1 MRNAIAIM
9 ITRTLVA
16 ALLALSPAIGAAQER
31 VSRTR
36 AAEADGVVHI
46 DNPAGS
52 IRVIG
57 WDRAEVAVSGTV
69 GAGGAGVSLRGDKR
83 RTRVEVET
91 AGNPHGVHSDL
102 EVRVPAG
109 SAVNIESFGA
119 SISVSEVTG
128 TVTAETVNG
137 DIRVGDAPRGVR
149 AESVNGGV
157 SVSSRGG
164 RVQAESVN
172 GPVTVRGAGGEIN
185 ASTVNGPL
193 TVTGGTFQRG
203 RLETVN
209 GRVLFE
215 AGLAAGA
222 SLAVETVSGEVELA
236 LPAGTAADFDVTTF
250 SGDIR
255 NELGPPAR
263 RVGEY
268 TTEKELAFSTGGGG
282 ATVTIETL
290 SGSIVLRRR

>member
-1 MRNAIAIM
+1 M
-9 ITRTLVA
+9 TRTTIALVLA
-16 ALLALSPAIGAAQER
+16 AMPAAGAAQDR
-31 VSRTR
+31 INRTR
-36 AAEADGVVHI
+36 PADVDGTVHI
-46 DNPAGS
+46 DSPAGS

-57 WDRAEVAVSGTV
+57 WDRAEVAVSGTLGH
-69 GAGGAGVSLRGDKR
+69 GAYGLDLSGDKR
-83 RTRVEVET
+83 RTTVEVESE
-91 AGNPHGVHSDL
+91 GNPHGIHSDL

-109 SAVNIESFGA
+109 SDVVIESYGA
-119 SISVSEVTG
+119 SISVSEVKG

-137 DIRVGDAPRGVR
+137 DIRVGEAPREVR

-157 SVSSRGG
+157 TVSARGG

-172 GPVTVRGAGGEIN
+172 GAVTVRGAGGEIG

-193 TVTGGTFQRG
+193 SVTGGTFARA

-215 AGLAAGA
+215 AGLARGA
-222 SLAVETVSGEVELA
+222 SLEVETVNGAVELA
-236 LPAGTAADFDVTTF
+236 LPAGTAADFAVTTF

-263 RVGEY
+263 RASRH
-268 TTEKELAFSTGGGG
+268 TTEKELTFSTGGGG
-282 ATVTIETL
+282 ASVRVETL
-290 SGSIVLRRR
+290 SGGIVLRRHQ